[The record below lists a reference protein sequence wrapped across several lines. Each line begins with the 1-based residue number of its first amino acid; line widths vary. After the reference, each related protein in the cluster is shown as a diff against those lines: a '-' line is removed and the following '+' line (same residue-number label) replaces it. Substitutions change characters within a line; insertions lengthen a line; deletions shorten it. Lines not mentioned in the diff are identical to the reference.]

1 VNWDVAVPIVAIVDG
16 VKIMFFFRDHDPP
29 HFHAEYGEFR
39 ARISIATLRIIQGD
53 LPVGKRRRV
62 LQWAEEHQEELSLAW
77 ADAQSDR
84 KPRSIG

>member
-1 VNWDVAVPIVAIVDG
+1 MNWDVAVPIVAIVDG

-29 HFHAEYGEFR
+29 HFHAEYGEY
-39 ARISIATLRIIQGD
+39 SIATLRIIQGD

>member
-1 VNWDVAVPIVAIVDG
+1 MNRDVAVPIVAIVDG

-53 LPVGKRRRV
+53 CR
-62 LQWAEEHQEELSLAW
+62 
-77 ADAQSDR
+77 
-84 KPRSIG
+84 